1 MPQKKRIRT
10 QLNTAS
16 AGSFHA
22 IGQGRPRSDTV
33 REYTDE
39 LLTNVDHVP
48 ELIKDDPLALSIWND
63 TVAVLIK
70 REILK
75 GTHLP
80 FVMLYAQA
88 VSNYFAT
95 PDQLFARGLVCP
107 DESGAYRPAVSS
119 VKHQAFQQMMKA
131 GSLLGLDPLSELRTG
146 LIKSAK
152 KNEPENGFLHL
163 DE

>member
-1 MPQKKRIRT
+1 MG
-10 QLNTAS
+10 
-16 AGSFHA
+16 GSGLTHA
-22 IGQGRPRSDTV
+22 VGQGRPRQVTE

-39 LLTNVDHVP
+39 LIQGAENIPAPL
-48 ELIKDDPLALSIWND
+48 KDDPVALSIWNE
-63 TVAVLIK
+63 TVAVLVK

-75 GTHLP
+75 ATHLP
-80 FVMLYAQA
+80 FVMLYAQS

-95 PDQLFARGLVCP
+95 PDELFARGLVCP

-131 GSLLGLDPLSELRTG
+131 GSLLGLDPISELRTG

-152 KNEPENGFLHL
+152 KEEPSNPFLDL
-163 DE
+163 DG

>member
-10 QLNTAS
+10 CGNVAKQ
-16 AGSFHA
+16 GSLHA
-22 IGQGRPRSDTV
+22 VGQGRPRQVTE

-39 LLTNVDHVP
+39 LIQGAESVP
-48 ELIKDDPLALSIWND
+48 SALKDDPVALAIWNE
-63 TVAVLIK
+63 TVAVLVK

-75 GTHLP
+75 ATHLP

-152 KNEPENGFLHL
+152 KEEPTNGFLDL
-163 DE
+163 DA